1 MRNPLA
7 RFRDDDPDCACDP
20 EFDDD
25 RLLLD
30 AAACPGGG
38 DLAAEPACR
47 RTAIAALADREAA
60 AVVTRTDRL
69 ERAYEGEAA
78 ALLVAAGRF
87 AERAAFYDAA
97 LADRAESDPL
107 AAARAAV
114 GRAGPV
120 GELVAET
127 GLAECARR
135 VEGYAD
141 ALRPFVGPPVAK
153 ARVAADPP
161 PDAAFAET
169 RELPT
174 GATVRVYGDER
185 VLRTYHL
192 EPVEHAFDASAL
204 DALAEAHELLADG
217 AVSGPSAVAG
227 TDSERAG
234 SAASERA
241 PGRAVREVADADAPV
256 ESLAA
261 ALRKHTR
268 GYGVL
273 ADFFAD
279 PAVSDVFATA
289 PVGRNPLR
297 VTVDGERMRTNV
309 RLTDSGARALASRFR
324 RENGRAFSRAA
335 PTLDATAEVGATGSD
350 RGGVR
355 VAGVTDPVSDGPG
368 FAFRAHDATPWTL
381 PALVENGTLAADA
394 AALLSLAAERA
405 AAGLVAGPRGAGKT
419 TLLGALCWEL
429 PAATRTVVIEDT
441 PELPVA
447 ALQRRGRDFQP
458 LRTESGDGPGLAP
471 PDALRTAL
479 RLGEGA
485 LVVGEVR
492 GEEAAV
498 LYEAMRVGANGDA
511 VLGTIHGDGGAG
523 VRERVVSDLGVPA
536 SSFAATDLVVTLEAV
551 STPAGKRRRV
561 KTVEEVVDG
570 DRFEAL
576 FRTDESQRARRASS
590 GTASAGG
597 NAELDP
603 TGRIDRG
610 NSALVAA
617 LADSGESYADVRE
630 ALSDRESLLAD
641 LARRNRTTP
650 AAVVSAYADRRPS

>member
-20 EFDDD
+20 RFEDD

-30 AAACPGGG
+30 AAACPGAG
-38 DLAAEPACR
+38 DLATEPACR
-47 RTAIAALADREAA
+47 GTAISALADREAES
-60 AVVTRTDRL
+60 VVTRTDRI
-69 ERAYEGEAA
+69 ERAYEGASA

-87 AERAAFYDAA
+87 AERVAFYDST
-97 LADRAESDPL
+97 LADRAETDPL
-107 AAARAAV
+107 AAARAAL

-120 GELVAET
+120 GDIVAET

-135 VEGYAD
+135 VEGDAD
-141 ALRPFVGPPVAK
+141 ALRPFAGPPVAK

-161 PDAAFAET
+161 PDATLAET
-169 RELPT
+169 RDLAT
-174 GATVRVYGDER
+174 GATVRIYADER
-185 VLRTYHL
+185 ALRTYHL
-192 EPVEHAFDASAL
+192 EPVEHDFDAAAL
-204 DALAEAHELLADG
+204 DALADAYGLLADG
-217 AVSGPSAVAG
+217 EVSEETAAG
-227 TDSERAG
+227 
-234 SAASERA
+234 ERA
-241 PGRAVREVADADAPV
+241 PGRAVREVADPEAPV
-256 ESLAA
+256 EALAA

-279 PAVSDVFATA
+279 PRVSDVFATA

-297 VTVDGERMRTNV
+297 VAVDGERMRTNV
-309 RLTDSGARALASRFR
+309 RLTEEGARALASRFR
-324 RENGRAFSRAA
+324 RESGRAFSRAA
-335 PTLDATAEVGATGSD
+335 PTLDATAEIGAGASD
-350 RGGVR
+350 PNAPDPGAVR

-368 FAFRAHDATPWTL
+368 FAFRARDATPWTL
-381 PALVENGTLAADA
+381 PALVANDTLPADA
-394 AALLSLAAERA
+394 AALLSLATERA

-441 PELPVA
+441 PELPVS
-447 ALQRRGRDFQP
+447 ALQRGGRDVQP
-458 LRTESGDGPGLAP
+458 LRTTTDDGPGLAP
-471 PDALRTAL
+471 ADALRTAL

-523 VRERVVSDLGVPA
+523 VRERVVSDLAVPA
-536 SSFAATDLVVTLEAV
+536 SSFATTDLVVTLEAV

-561 KTVEEVVDG
+561 KAVQEVRGDGG

-576 FRTDESQRARRASS
+576 FEIRTDELA
-590 GTASAGG
+590 
-597 NAELDP
+597 P

-617 LADSGESYADVRE
+617 LAESGESYADVCD
-630 ALSDRESLLAD
+630 ALADRESLLAEC
-641 LARRNRTTP
+641 ARRDRTEP
-650 AAVVSAYADRRPS
+650 EAVVSTYADRRAS

>member
-1 MRNPLA
+1 MRNLLA

-20 EFDDD
+20 RFEDD
-25 RLLLD
+25 RLLID
-30 AAACPGGG
+30 AADCPGAG
-38 DLAAEPACR
+38 DLAAESACR
-47 RTAIAALADREAA
+47 RTAIRALADREAS

-69 ERAYEGEAA
+69 ERTYEGESA

-87 AERAAFYDAA
+87 AERAAFYDRT

-107 AAARAAV
+107 AAARAAA
-114 GRAGPV
+114 GRAGPIA
-120 GELVAET
+120 EIVAET
-127 GLAECARR
+127 GLAECARC
-135 VEGYAD
+135 VEEYDD
-141 ALRPFVGPPVAK
+141 ALRPFVGPPIAK
-153 ARVAADPP
+153 ARVAAEPP
-161 PDAAFAET
+161 PDATFAET
-169 RELPT
+169 RELET
-174 GATVRVYGDER
+174 GATVRIYADSR
-185 VLRTYHL
+185 ALRTYHL
-192 EPVEHAFDASAL
+192 EPAENAFDESAL
-204 DALAEAHELLADG
+204 ETLAEAYGLLADG
-217 AVSGPSAVAG
+217 EAAAG
-227 TDSERAG
+227 ESVGATVG
-234 SAASERA
+234 ERA
-241 PGRAVREVADADAPV
+241 PGRAVRRVADADDPV
-256 ESLAA
+256 EALAA

-279 PAVSDVFATA
+279 PDVSDVFATA

-297 VTVDGERMRTNV
+297 VTADDERMRTNV
-309 RLTDSGARALASRFR
+309 RLTDAGAQALASRFR
-324 RENGRAFSRAA
+324 RESGRAFSRAA
-335 PTLDATAEVGATGSD
+335 PTLDARAEVGPDESHSGA
-350 RGGVR
+350 VR

-368 FAFRAHDATPWTL
+368 FAFRARDATPWTL
-381 PALVENGTLAADA
+381 PALVGNGTLPADA

-447 ALQRRGRDFQP
+447 ALQRRGRDVQP
-458 LRTESGDGPGLAP
+458 LRTGTGDGPGFAP
-471 PDALRTAL
+471 AEALRTAL

-523 VRERVVSDLGVPA
+523 VRERVVSDLGVPP
-536 SSFAATDLVVTLEAV
+536 SSFAATDIVVTLEAV

-561 KTVEEVVDG
+561 KAVEEVVDG
-570 DRFEAL
+570 DRFESL
-576 FRTDESQRARRASS
+576 YRIRNDELA
-590 GTASAGG
+590 
-597 NAELDP
+597 P
-603 TGRIDRG
+603 TGRVDRG

-617 LADSGESYADVRE
+617 LAESGEFYADVSE
-630 ALSDRESLLAD
+630 ALSERESVLSD
-641 LARRNRTTP
+641 LAQKKRTAP
-650 AAVVSAYADRRPS
+650 EAVVSTYADRRAS

>member
-20 EFDDD
+20 RFEDD

-30 AAACPGGG
+30 AADCPGAG

-47 RTAIAALADREAA
+47 RTAIAALADREAS
-60 AVVTRTDRL
+60 AVVTRTERI
-69 ERAYEGEAA
+69 ERAYEGESA

-87 AERAAFYDAA
+87 AERAAFYDRT

-107 AAARAAV
+107 AAARAAL

-141 ALRPFVGPPVAK
+141 ALRPFVGPPIAK
-153 ARVAADPP
+153 ARVAAEPP
-161 PDAAFAET
+161 PEATFAET
-169 RELPT
+169 RELDT
-174 GATVRVYGDER
+174 GATVRIYADER
-185 VLRTYHL
+185 ALRTYHL

-204 DALAEAHELLADG
+204 DALAEAYGLLADG
-217 AVSGPSAVAG
+217 AVA
-227 TDSERAG
+227 SE
-234 SAASERA
+234 SSTASERA
-241 PGRAVREVADADAPV
+241 PGRAVREVADSDDPVDA
-256 ESLAA
+256 LAA

-273 ADFFAD
+273 ADLFAD
-279 PAVSDVFATA
+279 PAVSDAFATA

-309 RLTDSGARALASRFR
+309 RLTTGGAQALASRFR
-324 RENGRAFSRAA
+324 RESGRAFSRAA
-335 PTLDATAEVGATGSD
+335 PTLDATAEVGPDEDDSGA
-350 RGGVR
+350 VR

-368 FAFRAHDATPWTL
+368 FAFRARDATPWTL
-381 PALVENGTLAADA
+381 PALVSNGTLPVDA
-394 AALLSLAAERA
+394 AALLSLATERA

-447 ALQRRGRDFQP
+447 PLQRRGRDVQP
-458 LRTESGDGPGLAP
+458 LRTETGDGPGLAP
-471 PDALRTAL
+471 AEALRTAL

-523 VRERVVSDLGVPA
+523 VRERVVSDLGVSA

-561 KTVEEVVDG
+561 KAVEELVDG
-570 DRFEAL
+570 DRFESL
-576 FRTDESQRARRASS
+576 YRVRDDELA
-590 GTASAGG
+590 
-597 NAELDP
+597 P

-617 LADSGESYADVRE
+617 LADAGESYADVRE
-630 ALSDRESLLAD
+630 ALSERETLLAD
-641 LARRNRTTP
+641 LARKNRTDP
-650 AAVVSAYADRRPS
+650 KAVVSAYADRRVS